1 MSQSVVLLVGGTKI
15 LERAL
20 QQSVEAPLVTVA
32 TIEEATQVLTSK
44 PVGLLVLGPTLR
56 RALAVVAMLRREGQ
70 TEPKLIVVYRDDQRE
85 EVKRHMKSKAVADRY
100 VVQSRIG
107 KELEPAA
114 EELWKL
120 SQIPQSSDGE
130 YEEILSGSLETM
142 PEAATQLLE
151 VLDLPDDEQPPLTS
165 EVLGAFDAEAF
176 EQDIAVE
183 DLPELEEE
191 LEPFEEIDE
200 LEEDALVEE
209 TAEEEL
215 SGDTLEV
222 IDMLEIEEEEETVV
236 QAPAAVAAPA
246 AQQPAADAIEELEA
260 AELVEELTGAE
271 VLEEVTEEV
280 TEVTTE
286 DLTEEVTEEVTEE
299 LVEELAIADLVE
311 EAPAAVVETAKTVE
325 PADVV
330 EELEA
335 VDLVEEEAVV
345 AVAASASHLEE
356 ENEQLRAELKK
367 ALAAAEALAAAIQ
380 DLKVRLD
387 GAESARNAAVEARMV
402 ADQTAQVREEEQTKL
417 RAELATVR
425 SRETASEA
433 LLETRKRVA
442 ADAAKALL
450 AVASSLEER

>member
-120 SQIPQSSDGE
+120 SQMPQSSDGE

-151 VLDLPDDEQPPLTS
+151 VLDLPDNDQPPLTS

-176 EQDIAVE
+176 EQDIAIE

-191 LEPFEEIDE
+191 LEPLEEIDE

-222 IDMLEIEEEEETVV
+222 IDMLEIEEEEEETVV

-246 AQQPAADAIEELEA
+246 AQQPAAEVIEELEA
-260 AELVEELTGAE
+260 AELVEELAVVE
-271 VLEEVTEEV
+271 VLEEVTEGV
-280 TEVTTE
+280 TEVATE
-286 DLTEEVTEEVTEE
+286 DVTEEVTEE
-299 LVEELAIADLVE
+299 LVEELVIADLVE
-311 EAPAAVVETAKTVE
+311 EAPVAVVEAAKTVE
-325 PADVV
+325 SADVV

-335 VDLVEEEAVV
+335 VDLIEEEAVV

-417 RAELATVR
+417 RAELATAR
-425 SRETASEA
+425 GRETASEA